1 MRRPWI
7 MPHIWIRM
15 IESLWNLICLSNSY
29 WIIEHHLDWL
39 ALLIFLLN
47 LIKDIW
53 WFFFLE
59 IFNINLF
66 LSLFWDKVSDKRF
79 RLNKKGDTWEIITSV
94 WYWNFAS
101 FQDKALLTLSNYF
114 SLDFI
119 LEANSLYQ
127 QTIYFLS

>member
-15 IESLWNLICLSNSY
+15 IEPLWNLICLSNSY